1 MTSLEHM
8 VEKFMNQGANK
19 VILIDNKADA
29 EKRLEEVAQARQDA
43 QAKFQ
48 EMKAM
53 VSASGIGGTELSR
66 EIYDKLDDQILDAK
80 NRMKNSKDALDKIMK
95 LIANTEVGAKGL
107 DQR

>member
-1 MTSLEHM
+1 
-8 VEKFMNQGANK
+8 
-19 VILIDNKADA
+19 
-29 EKRLEEVAQARQDA
+29 
-43 QAKFQ
+43 
-48 EMKAM
+48 MKAM

-95 LIANTEVGAKGL
+95 LIANAGVGAKGL